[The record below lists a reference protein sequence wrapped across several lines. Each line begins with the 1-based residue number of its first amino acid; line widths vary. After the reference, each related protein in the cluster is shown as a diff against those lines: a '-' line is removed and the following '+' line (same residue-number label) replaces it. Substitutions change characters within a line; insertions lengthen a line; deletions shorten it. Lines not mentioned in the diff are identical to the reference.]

1 MIAFIR
7 GTIIDQEIDS
17 VTLDVGGI
25 GYQVLIPIQQMTG
38 SLQTGKELALHTYLQ
53 VKEDSWTLFGFANKE
68 QLQIFKMLISVN
80 GVGARTGLAILNLLS
95 PVQIAVAIGNGD
107 YKVFNQVP
115 GIGNKISQRIVLE
128 LKEKT
133 KAFAD
138 DEAQAEFAFAD
149 DDHTLHAVGL
159 QEAILAMEQLGY
171 SGKESA
177 VLIRKAKKRLDEQ
190 GIVADI
196 NRLIKEALQLTLEK

>member
-17 VTLDVGGI
+17 VILDVGGI

-138 DEAQAEFAFAD
+138 SEAQAEFAFAD
-149 DDHTLHAVGL
+149 EDSMLHAVGL

-177 VLIRKAKKRLDEQ
+177 VLIRKAKKRLEEQ
-190 GIVADI
+190 GAVADI

>member
-17 VTLDVGGI
+17 ITLDVGGI
-25 GYQVLIPIQQMTG
+25 GYQVLIPVQQMAG

-95 PVQIAVAIGNGD
+95 PAQIAVAIGNGE

-138 DEAQAEFAFAD
+138 EEAQGEFTFD
-149 DDHTLHAVGL
+149 DGDNTLQAVGL

-177 VLIRKAKKRLDEQ
+177 TLIRKAKKRLDEK
-190 GIVADI
+190 GVTADI
-196 NRLIKEALQLTLEK
+196 NQLIKEGLQLTLEK

>member
-25 GYQVLIPIQQMTG
+25 GYQVLIPVQQMAG

-68 QLQIFKMLISVN
+68 QLQIFKLLISVN
-80 GVGARTGLAILNLLS
+80 GVGARTALAILNLLS
-95 PVQIAVAIGNGD
+95 PVQIAVAIGNGE

-138 DEAQAEFAFAD
+138 GEDQAAFAFD
-149 DDHTLHAVGL
+149 DEDTTLKAVGV

-177 VLIRKAKKRLDEQ
+177 VLIRKAKKRLEEQ
-190 GIVADI
+190 GITADI
-196 NRLIKEALQLTLEK
+196 NQLIKEGLQLTLEK

>member
-53 VKEDSWTLFGFANKE
+53 VKEDGWTLFGFANKE

-138 DEAQAEFAFAD
+138 SEAQAEFAFAD
-149 DDHTLHAVGL
+149 EDSTLHAVGL

-177 VLIRKAKKRLDEQ
+177 VLIRKAKKRLEEQ
-190 GIVADI
+190 GAVADI

>member
-25 GYQVLIPIQQMTG
+25 GYQVLIPIQQMAGT
-38 SLQTGKELALHTYLQ
+38 LQTGKELALHTYLQ

-80 GVGARTGLAILNLLS
+80 GVGARTALAILNLLS
-95 PVQIAVAIGNGD
+95 PVQIAVAIGNGE

-138 DEAQAEFAFAD
+138 GESQTEFSFAD
-149 DDHTLHAVGL
+149 EDDTLKAVGL

-177 VLIRKAKKRLDEQ
+177 MLIRKAKKRLEER
-190 GIVADI
+190 GITADI
-196 NRLIKEALQLTLEK
+196 NQLIKEGLQLTLEK